1 MLLHRCTTFCE
12 SSHQFMGIWVVV
24 RASQV
29 APWSR
34 ICLPRQKMQERSRL
48 HPWAGKILW
57 SRKWQPTLPGGAEV
71 KASAWNAGD
80 PGSIPSSGR
89 SPGEENATHSSVLA
103 WEIPWTGKP
112 GRLQSMG
119 SQKSQ
124 THPRMYAYSEKKV
137 SQMKCI
143 FPVSIWF
150 VRLRCLSQLPSHQE
164 MPDQDSLL
172 AETVTTETDLF

>member
-57 SRKWQPTLPGGAEV
+57 SRKRQPTFPGGAEV
-71 KASAWNAGD
+71 KASACNVGD
-80 PGSIPSSGR
+80 LGSIPGSGR
-89 SPGEENATHSSVLA
+89 SSGGGNGNPLQYSCLENPIDKGTWWAAVHRAV
-103 WEIPWTGKP
+103 KN
-112 GRLQSMG
+112 
-119 SQKSQ
+119 Q
-124 THPRMYAYSEKKV
+124 T
-137 SQMKCI
+137 Q
-143 FPVSIWF
+143 
-150 VRLRCLSQLPSHQE
+150 LS
-164 MPDQDSLL
+164 D
-172 AETVTTETDLF
+172 